1 MFKRR
6 ISAKFAR
13 LVVGLFVSVFLCATP
28 AFAGNLSEV
37 QAIYD
42 RLIYDSQNIDDDDFF
57 DDTQLQVIDT
67 SQYVTGVVGNN
78 ADQAEHTVC
87 PAYAYCSNE
96 CGADGHEDMYW
107 LYHDDGQTVSDLQTE
122 LSSVM
127 RAPSNVRDNTWKNTF
142 AQVGRF
148 LCPSN
153 TVGRARSVSGN
164 GYDPGEGC
172 WCWWSK
178 RTGATSG
185 YAQLAPKV
193 NDNVFDP
200 IAYDAA
206 YATRNG
212 WYAPCEEPLGT
223 FNIAFAT
230 SGDNYSSPEQW
241 TWRAASPTSTTTD
254 WLNTAILTGGVDTS
268 CSPDAG
274 ANRNLYLADIM
285 VGNNSLLKEQ
295 GAGNFCFGQSDVR
308 ALADSAC
315 EKLLTVFAPNEIG
328 RAHV

>member
-57 DDTQLQVIDT
+57 DDNQWQVIDT

-142 AQVGRF
+142 AQAGRF

-164 GYDPGEGC
+164 GYDPRVVGVGGQKEPVRHPVMHN
-172 WCWWSK
+172 W
-178 RTGATSG
+178 R
-185 YAQLAPKV
+185 QRLMIM
-193 NDNVFDP
+193 FL
-200 IAYDAA
+200 
-206 YATRNG
+206 TRLRMMRRM
-212 WYAPCEEPLGT
+212 P
-223 FNIAFAT
+223 
-230 SGDNYSSPEQW
+230 
-241 TWRAASPTSTTTD
+241 R
-254 WLNTAILTGGVDTS
+254 V
-268 CSPDAG
+268 
-274 ANRNLYLADIM
+274 M
-285 VGNNSLLKEQ
+285 VGMPRARNHWAHLISRLQPVATITLRRNSGH
-295 GAGNFCFGQSDVR
+295 GALRRPHQPQR
-308 ALADSAC
+308 
-315 EKLLTVFAPNEIG
+315 IG
-328 RAHV
+328 SIQPY